1 MKFNIGDRVKC
12 IGVFDG
18 KLEAVGKN
26 GTVTA
31 VYGSDSSGVS
41 VEFDEYMNGHGGSMV
56 MGKPGYC
63 WNFYH
68 DAEKYL
74 EPINTGAKILI
85 TTDGTTTT
93 ARLYDGKKVTKSAE
107 AKCSPDDKFDF
118 GTGAKLAFERL
129 MGTEKPKEHKPESI
143 KLYCVKEYLPGEW
156 VTRGTIYI
164 EDKDGIVSYDD
175 GYCDNTEGNFSD
187 GISAAPGHLVP
198 LVSRPAQTGE
208 WVLITEPQKVPINE
222 DGTPSYQKGSVLKI
236 IKGDTFGLASFKEG
250 RDVTGQ
256 FYNLYDAEYEVLDGY
271 DGRYE
276 EPEKPKGWSGKVV
289 CVDDDGSQFVTAG
302 KIYSF
307 VDGWSKDNM
316 GDKLFSA
323 PMESLDEIN
332 RRVGAKFIEF
342 KGEADA
348 K

>member
-1 MKFNIGDRVKC
+1 MKFKVGDRVRSTSWAAPSTGTIYAKTE
-12 IGVFDG
+12 GDMFKV
-18 KLEAVGKN
+18 KL
-26 GTVTA
+26 
-31 VYGSDSSGVS
+31 DSKS
-41 VEFDEYMNGHGGSMV
+41 VPNHSYFIEN
-56 MGKPGYC
+56 KAYC
-63 WNFYH
+63 VWQC
-68 DAEKYL
+68 DSEL
-74 EPINTGAKILI
+74 EPIQLNKILI
-85 TTDGTTTT
+85 TSDGHTTT

-107 AKCSPDDKFDF
+107 AKCSPSDKFDF
-118 GTGAKLAFERL
+118 STGAKLAFDRL

-236 IKGDTFGLASFKEG
+236 IKGNTFGLASFKEG

-276 EPEKPKGWSGKVV
+276 EQEKPTYYNGKVV
-289 CVDDDGSQFVTAG
+289 CVETHDVGFVSGA
-302 KIYSF
+302 IYS
-307 VDGWSKDNM
+307 VIGGALRDKDGEFRPFRSGAAFFRKFDDLNR
-316 GDKLFSA
+316 SA
-323 PMESLDEIN
+323 Y
-332 RRVGAKFIEF
+332 GKFIEF
-342 KGEADA
+342 KGEANA
-348 K
+348 E